1 MPYIVNQLKEK
12 KKSKFWPLFFVIL
25 WATNFCGFAPIALL
39 YPSGLSYELP
49 VLFIMI
55 FIGFNKVEKGKY
67 KNWYILLLLSLI
79 LNYCSTLYFE
89 DTLFVEAIRGAS
101 FVHYLFI
108 FYVFV
113 YINPTIYDIEKNIK
127 IIGFTELVLYFIQ
140 KIIYPIPIL
149 ESLAIGWRINNDIS
163 NFDMLRFTVTGELIM
178 FFYLFLSFNKAI
190 ILHKFK
196 YYIPVLLVIF
206 MCILHGYRSVLI
218 AMIISLFIQYVWI
231 KGFRFN
237 KTIINMI
244 IILTVVVWGIS
255 QIPFVSDIWQIMA
268 DKQENDFSSG
278 NSLNDMN
285 RIIEFNYFLEYQ
297 IKNFIEW
304 IFGCGFIGNSID
316 RGRNYQGWINWADL
330 GFIGLSFMGG
340 LFMTYCWIRLLLLNI
355 RKRIPHSFIYLSIFS
370 IFVIIST
377 IFLPTAFNDQA
388 PVIQAL
394 ALFMGYKIFN
404 RPLNIYRFKFRKY
417 SNNVIKKG

>member
-1 MPYIVNQLKEK
+1 MPYTVNQIIET
-12 KKSKFWPLFFVIL
+12 KKSKFWPLFLVML
-25 WATNFCGFAPIALL
+25 WATNFCGFAPVASL

-55 FIGFNKVEKGKY
+55 CIGFNKVEKGKY
-67 KNWYILLLLSLI
+67 KKWYILLLCSLI
-79 LNYCSTLYFE
+79 FNYCSTMYFE
-89 DTLFVEAIRGAS
+89 GTSFVEAIRGAA

-113 YINPTIYDIEKNIK
+113 YIDPSIYDVEKNIK
-127 IIGFTELVLYFIQ
+127 IIGSIELVLYFIQ
-140 KIIYPIPIL
+140 KIIFPIPIL
-149 ESLAIGWRINNDIS
+149 ESLTTGWRAGGDIS

-178 FFYLFLSFNKAI
+178 FFFIFLSFNKAI

-196 YYIPVLLVIF
+196 YYIPMVLVIF

-231 KGFRFN
+231 KGFRFS
-237 KTIINMI
+237 KAIVNMV
-244 IILTVVVWGIS
+244 IILFVVFWGIS

-278 NSLNDMN
+278 NSLYDMN
-285 RIIEFNYFLEYQ
+285 RMIELNYFFEYQ
-297 IKNFIEW
+297 VNNLIEW
-304 IFGCGFIGNSID
+304 IFGCGFIGISID
-316 RGRNYQGWINWADL
+316 RGVNYQSWINWADL

-340 LFMTYCWIRLLLLNI
+340 LFMTYCWVRLLLLNI
-355 RKRIPHSFIYLSIFS
+355 RKRVPHSFIYLSIFS

-377 IFLPTAFNDQA
+377 IFLPMAFNDQA

-394 ALFMGYKIFN
+394 ALFMGYKMFN
-404 RPLNIYRFKFRKY
+404 KSLCKY
-417 SNNVIKKG
+417 GNSKIIKE